1 MLLYLAAMCRL
12 LLIFLFFSFLLL
24 AMMKCVGCKKN
35 FNNQGYP
42 AHKKSCKPYK
52 LVLWEGLQWISEH
65 EKVAGPSNSNQQ
77 IMAEPLGE
85 PPGLAEME
93 VDIVQ
98 VRYHNI
104 FDKNLGII
112 ILCHRNQPKSQRQS
126 LIIENL
132 ANQIKKHGFQS
143 DSRMYSLH
151 VCQLLQLRYVNPC
164 LNLPSMKR
172 QHYQQS
178 NSKLSWI
185 ILESIGF
192 IKVGS
197 PHTHLMM
204 ISGSTVLPMDLISP
218 RNLHQTLSKCGL
230 LPLGAISHKLT
241 TWNQQSLTHR
251 ISHSRTCQFPI

>member
-1 MLLYLAAMCRL
+1 MRRL

-24 AMMKCVGCKKN
+24 AMTKCVGCKKN

-52 LVLWEGLQWISEH
+52 LALREGLRRISEH
-65 EKVAGPSNSNQQ
+65 EKVAGPSDSNQQ
-77 IMAEPLGE
+77 ITAEPPGE

-93 VDIVQ
+93 MDIIQ

-112 ILCHRNQPKSQRQS
+112 ILWHRNWPKSQRRS

-132 ANQIKKHGFQS
+132 ADQIEKHGFRS

-151 VCQLLQLRYVNPC
+151 VRRSLQLQYTNLR

-172 QHYQQS
+172 RRYQQS
-178 NSKLSWI
+178 NSKLS
-185 ILESIGF
+185 
-192 IKVGS
+192 
-197 PHTHLMM
+197 
-204 ISGSTVLPMDLISP
+204 
-218 RNLHQTLSKCGL
+218 
-230 LPLGAISHKLT
+230 
-241 TWNQQSLTHR
+241 
-251 ISHSRTCQFPI
+251 